1 MLSRNEV
8 LMKLKSRDKTI
19 IEAIYKSLFPSLNYW
34 ITMNSGSR
42 EDAEDVF
49 HDSLLCV
56 MIKLDAQVINL
67 TCDFSTYFISI
78 CRNKWF
84 QILCKRRRLIP
95 LTVESLQTQVN
106 ERDELTDMED
116 CESIE
121 DQKYHA
127 FIEALNLLDPQSQA
141 VMEASLNGK
150 SNEEI
155 ALEMGFINP
164 QAVAD
169 KKKNCKKKLIRII
182 SECPLYK
189 NQVNEELRLHRAYY
203 K

>member
-8 LMKLKSRDKTI
+8 LMRLKARDKAI
-19 IEAIYKSLFPSLNYW
+19 IELIYKCLFPSLNHW
-34 ITMNSGSR
+34 ISLNSGTR

-56 MIKLDAQVINL
+56 MKKLDGQMINL
-67 TCDFSTYFISI
+67 TCDFSTYFIAI
-78 CRNKWF
+78 CRKKWF
-84 QILCKRRRLIP
+84 QILYKRKRLMS
-95 LTVESLQTQVN
+95 LSSENLQTPLN
-106 ERDELTDMED
+106 ERDESTDIND
-116 CESIE
+116 SESIE

-127 FIEALNLLDPQSQA
+127 FIEALNELDTMSQA
-141 VMEASLNGK
+141 VMEASLSGK
-150 SNEEI
+150 SNKEI

-189 NQVNEELRLHRAYY
+189 SQINEELRLHRVCY
-203 K
+203 

>member
-78 CRNKWF
+78 CR
-84 QILCKRRRLIP
+84 
-95 LTVESLQTQVN
+95 
-106 ERDELTDMED
+106 
-116 CESIE
+116 
-121 DQKYHA
+121 H
-127 FIEALNLLDPQSQA
+127 
-141 VMEASLNGK
+141 
-150 SNEEI
+150 
-155 ALEMGFINP
+155 
-164 QAVAD
+164 
-169 KKKNCKKKLIRII
+169 
-182 SECPLYK
+182 
-189 NQVNEELRLHRAYY
+189 
-203 K
+203 

>member
-1 MLSRNEV
+1 MISRNDILSR
-8 LMKLKSRDKTI
+8 LKARDRSA
-19 IEAIYKSLFPSLNYW
+19 IELVYKCLFPSIYGWVSL
-34 ITMNSGSR
+34 NSGTR

-49 HDSLLCV
+49 HDSLLSLI
-56 MIKLDAQVINL
+56 IKLDMDKVQL

-84 QILCKRRRLIP
+84 QILYKRKR
-95 LTVESLQTQVN
+95 QTQISCEN
-106 ERDELTDMED
+106 CRAFSYDMHEMAEEEEIANNRY
-116 CESIE
+116 C
-121 DQKYHA
+121 A
-127 FIEALNLLDPQSQA
+127 FIEALHDLDSRSQA

-155 ALEMGFINP
+155 AMEMGFINS

-169 KKKNCKKKLIRII
+169 KKKNCKKKLIRILAGDKANI
-182 SECPLYK
+182 HK
-189 NQVNEELRLHRAYY
+189 VNGILKLHRAYC

>member
-1 MLSRNEV
+1 MR
-8 LMKLKSRDKTI
+8 LKARDKAI
-19 IEAIYKSLFPSLNYW
+19 IELIYKCLFPGLNHW
-34 ITMNSGSR
+34 INLNSGTR

-56 MIKLDAQVINL
+56 MIKLDGQMINL

-78 CRNKWF
+78 CRKKWF
-84 QILCKRRRLIP
+84 QILCKRKRLIP
-95 LTVESLQTQVN
+95 LSVESLQAPLH
-106 ERDELTDMED
+106 ESDESSDVGD
-116 CESIE
+116 SESIE

-127 FIEALNLLDPQSQA
+127 FIEALNELDAKSQA

-189 NQVNEELRLHRAYY
+189 SQINEELRLHRVCY